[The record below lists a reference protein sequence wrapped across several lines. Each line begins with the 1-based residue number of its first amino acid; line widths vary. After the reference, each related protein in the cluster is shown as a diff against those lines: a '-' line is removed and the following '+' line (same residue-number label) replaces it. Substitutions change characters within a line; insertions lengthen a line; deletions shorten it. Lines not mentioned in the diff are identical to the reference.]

1 MSSLI
6 PALDWGRTY
15 NMTKLR
21 GDAIAGVTI
30 AAIAIPEDMAYA
42 TMAGLPP
49 QIGLYSSLIALIMY
63 AILGTSTRLAY
74 GTTSALSIMVAG
86 SLGAMGFVDPAD
98 YLKAASFVAIS
109 AGAMA
114 LVVWIL
120 RLGALSNFV
129 SETVLVG
136 FSAGAALYI
145 GSSQLSKLFG
155 IHGVQ
160 GNFFERIWNVIS
172 HLGDTNIPTFMVG
185 LGCLIAL
192 VALEARFH
200 KLPIPLFVV
209 VGAIILMAVT
219 DLESR
224 GVEIA
229 GEISGGLP
237 SPTMPTVPMGHVSE
251 LLGLAFGVFLLSY
264 VEGVGVARSL
274 AAKNEK
280 IDPAQELLAN
290 SATNLG
296 SGLFGGYAV
305 GGSMSRSAVK
315 STSGAATPASGGFTA
330 AIVVIVLLF
339 LTAPFELLP
348 EATLAAVVLV
358 AVRRLFKVNAIM
370 RIWQAD
376 KREAIAVLATFMG
389 VLVFG
394 MLEGILIGVGVTFV
408 LLLIRVSQPEVS
420 VLGQRVGTTDF
431 VDVKRSPDAVTD
443 PDVLIVRPNSGL
455 FYANASKVSEA
466 IASEIVRRERVPDMV
481 VIDMAPSAQID
492 LGAITTLFEIREELE
507 SQEIRLRFANVYA
520 YVAQAIERASPELAE
535 SIVSNMTIA
544 EILSAEQPIGTED

>member
-1 MSSLI
+1 MSSLF
-6 PALDWGRTY
+6 ALDWGRTY
-15 NMTKLR
+15 NVTKLR

-114 LVVWIL
+114 LVAWIL

-172 HLGDTNIPTFMVG
+172 HLGDTNVPIHGGAGMFSRP
-185 LGCLIAL
+185 GCTGGK
-192 VALEARFH
+192 FH

-237 SPTMPTVPMGHVSE
+237 RPTMPTVPIGHMSE

-280 IDPAQELLAN
+280 VDPAQELLAN

-315 STSGAATPASGGFTA
+315 SSSGAATPASGGFTA

-348 EATLAAVVLV
+348 EATLAAGGLV
-358 AVRRLFKVNAIM
+358 AVRRLFNVNAIM
-370 RIWQAD
+370 RIWQTD

-394 MLEGILIGVGVTFV
+394 MLEGILIGVRVTFV
-408 LLLIRVSQPEVS
+408 LLLIRVSQPGVS
-420 VLGQRVGTTDF
+420 ILGQRVGTTDF

-455 FYANASKVSEA
+455 FYANASKLTEA

-492 LGAITTLFEIREELE
+492 LGAIDA
-507 SQEIRLRFANVYA
+507 LRDS
-520 YVAQAIERASPELAE
+520 R
-535 SIVSNMTIA
+535 
-544 EILSAEQPIGTED
+544 GT